1 MKELISNTQIVDAN
15 NLALDSIPTTSH
27 AAYHVKNAFG
37 HVINVP
43 LEFFALNYILLF
55 LVMIMSILVL
65 IHKLDEKMTDLEE
78 WLCKIKYIGIFV
90 CASLGLF
97 YPVKF
102 GMLGLNFIFLLILTG
117 EALNVRVWFE
127 KLFNKNKK

>member
-1 MKELISNTQIVDAN
+1 MSKIISNTQIVDAN
-15 NLALDSIPTTSH
+15 GIALDSIPTVGHSVL
-27 AAYHVKNAFG
+27 HVKNALG
-37 HVINVP
+37 QISNVP
-43 LEFFALNYILLF
+43 LELFTLNYVLLF

-102 GMLGLNFIFLLILTG
+102 GMLGLNLIFLIILTV
-117 EALNVRVWFE
+117 EALNGRLWFE